1 MGRQARRSPG
11 DQDLVIELEPD
22 EGSAPGPDAALAAGS
37 LRSDLT
43 VEIAPSAL
51 TAATGRAVQA
61 VKELV
66 EAGDGGELGRAP
78 MSELTRDRASVLMT
92 HYLLGPPD
100 ELARRVAVFWGDRNG
115 RARSLWGTVCL
126 RPATLDHPVVQG
138 WRGHVRLRTSLVPI
152 PVDLEVERWRSIG
165 LMITLRPTHT
175 HGRIGAHRRWAWFS
189 TGHGVLEQVRVA
201 VERGERPG

>member
-1 MGRQARRSPG
+1 MRSDRALHP
-11 DQDLVIELEPD
+11 LEPD
-22 EGSAPGPDAALAAGS
+22 
-37 LRSDLT
+37 RSH
-43 VEIAPSAL
+43 
-51 TAATGRAVQA
+51 G
-61 VKELV
+61 
-66 EAGDGGELGRAP
+66 
-78 MSELTRDRASVLMT
+78 RDRIPGCSGRDRIPG
-92 HYLLGPPD
+92 LLGPPD
-100 ELARRVAVFWGDRNG
+100 ELARRVALFWGDRNG
-115 RARSLWGTVCL
+115 RARSLWGTVRL
-126 RPATLDHPVVQG
+126 RPATLDHPVVQS